1 MGSVKP
7 VKPVKFFCGIIG
19 INKEVILR
27 AVNELG
33 ALLGKI
39 DQESEFMPFNFT
51 DYYADE
57 MGNDLFRQ
65 FVSFQ
70 ELMDPRKLA
79 EIKLVTNTIEDKF
92 TVTSNGKVHRTVNLD
107 PGYITASNLILATT
121 KEFSHRICIGEG
133 IYAEV
138 TLNFKKN
145 GCVFFPWTYPDFKSG
160 KYTSF
165 FLEIRRRY
173 MEITRTSSNSTD
185 HQS

>member
-19 INKEVILR
+19 TNNEAILSATKELEI
-27 AVNELG
+27 
-33 ALLGKI
+33 LLGKI
-39 DQESEFMPFNFT
+39 DKESEILSFDFT
-51 DYYADE
+51 NYYADE
-57 MGNDLFRQ
+57 MGNGLLRK

-70 ELMDPRKLA
+70 DLKDPRKLA
-79 EIKLVTNTIEDKF
+79 ETKLATNAVEDKF
-92 TVTSNGKVHRTVNLD
+92 TVSSNGKMHRTINLD

-165 FLEIRRRY
+165 FLEIRRHY
-173 MEITRTSSNSTD
+173 MEITKALPNSNSNIE
-185 HQS
+185 